1 MDDFLRVMDPNQNGF
16 NRAMDPNQNG
26 AKKAFEP
33 AHIKEAFTKAFDPNQ
48 NNVANW
54 WNGAFNRESIN
65 QQNTVIKGM
74 FSTNKYDQEQG
85 QQALLGGGNVPDKI
99 YDHPIG
105 KPNNYDPVYNPDPRL
120 PDAPTNLNGDK
131 NKPTST
137 NSTYLYIGGA
147 LIVLFVL
154 LKK

>member
-1 MDDFLRVMDPNQNGF
+1 VLLRIVSRFVKTIFQLSSFQTSELLTRRETFWRNLKYGRF
-16 NRAMDPNQNG
+16 RASRQG
-26 AKKAFEP
+26 
-33 AHIKEAFTKAFDPNQ
+33 HLR
-48 NNVANW
+48 
-54 WNGAFNRESIN
+54 AFNRESIN

>member
-54 WNGAFNRESIN
+54 WNSAFNRESIN

-120 PDAPTNLNGDK
+120 PDAPKNGNNGK
-131 NKPTST
+131 TPSSTST
-137 NSTYLYIGGA
+137 YIYIGGA
-147 LIVLFVL
+147 LVLLFVL
-154 LKK
+154 FKK